1 MDQLG
6 CMIAAAIDRD
16 GGAANGGYF
25 QKIAAFHLVNA
36 PAPEWDNEG
45 PGVQAAV

>member
-16 GGAANGGYF
+16 GSAANGGYF
-25 QKIAAFHLVNA
+25 QEIAASHLVNA
-36 PAPEWDNEG
+36 PAPES
-45 PGVQAAV
+45 A